1 MSTKVSGEKKSNQKT
16 TLLPI
21 LLAGLGLIA
30 LIAVALILRSNQGV
44 VIDPL
49 DAFILPPVE
58 VNQPAPELTLFDLD
72 GKEVSLSDF
81 KGDVVLINNWATWCP
96 PCREEMPEFK
106 IYYDKYKDRG
116 FQIVAIEAGDP
127 EADVR
132 NFVEQEGL
140 DFVILLDPENKSLI
154 TFQHNTLPNS
164 FVIDRDGN
172 LRLAWLGAINGPTLE
187 KYVTPLIKE

>member
-1 MSTKVSGEKKSNQKT
+1 MNTKVTGEKKSSQKT

-30 LIAVALILRSNQGV
+30 LIAVALILRSYQGV
-44 VIDPL
+44 VNDPL
-49 DAFILPPVE
+49 DAFILPPFE

-81 KGDVVLINNWATWCP
+81 RGEVILLNNWATWCP

-106 IYYDKYKDRG
+106 NYYDKYKNQE

-127 EADVR
+127 EDDVR
-132 NFVEQEGL
+132 NFVEREGL
-140 DFVILLDPENKSLI
+140 DFVVLLDPENKSLI
-154 TFQHNTLPNS
+154 AFQQNTLPNS
-164 FVIDRDGN
+164 FVIDRDGY
-172 LRLAWLGAINGPTLE
+172 LRFSWLGAINEPTLE
-187 KYVTPLIKE
+187 KYVTPLLKE